1 MNFRAELERLNLD
14 PKSLTFVSE
23 LYEQAIA
30 SIQNQC
36 DQTVAETTTKFA
48 SEAAALEQAKAEN
61 AALEVQNQKLKFEVA
76 HLRRLRFGAKTE
88 AYSAEQK
95 SLFEDDLGEDIAAVE
110 ALIEAVLPAKSRK
123 PRERAG
129 RQPLPD
135 HLIRIEVRHELESD
149 SCPDCQSTLTPIGED
164 VTEQLDYEP
173 GNFVVRRHVRPKCT
187 CRHCQTIIV
196 APVAPSIIDGG
207 IAAPGLLSWVVTS
220 KYLDHLPLYRIE
232 QIAARQ
238 GVMLSRSTMSEWI
251 GRIGVAL
258 QPLVDRLHE
267 HLRSRT
273 SLHADET
280 PVRQLDPGKG
290 KTKTAYLWAYRS
302 NDLDTGPPIV
312 VFEYQ
317 TSRSGK
323 HVQSFLKDWQGHL
336 CVDDYSG
343 YKALFTGGVTEVA
356 CWAHARRKFFDLHA
370 AGGHPVAAEALER
383 IGRLYEI
390 ERAAKEL
397 TTDERLGLRRS
408 QAVPE
413 LQSFYE
419 WLSQI
424 RQGTANGSGL
434 AKACDYVLRRWPSFE
449 RYAATGYLP
458 IDNNPVE
465 NIIRPIAIGKK
476 NWLFAGSERA
486 GQRAA
491 AIQSLLATAKLNGLD
506 PTVWL
511 TETLQKLPTWPNS
524 RIDELLPFRKEPLA
538 YR

>member
-1 MNFRAELERLNLD
+1 MDFMAELERFDLDAQSLEFVKNLMD
-14 PKSLTFVSE
+14 SNATLVSE
-23 LYEQAIA
+23 IDDLEQH
-30 SIQNQC
+30 N
-36 DQTVAETTTKFA
+36 T
-48 SEAAALEQAKAEN
+48 ALEQSN
-61 AALEVQNQKLKFEVA
+61 VALEVQNQKLKLEVA

-88 AYSAEQK
+88 AFSADQK
-95 SLFEDDLGEDIAAVE
+95 SLFEEDIAQDIAAVE
-110 ALIEAVLPAKSRK
+110 ALIEEAIPAKSRK
-123 PRERAG
+123 PPERAG
-129 RQPLPD
+129 RQSLPE
-135 HLIRIEVRHELESD
+135 HLLRIEVRHELGAD
-149 SCPDCQSTLTPIGED
+149 TCPDCQSTLTPIGED

-173 GNFVVRRHVRPKCT
+173 GNFVVRRHIRPKCA
-187 CRHCQTIIV
+187 CRNCQTVIA
-196 APVAPSIIDGG
+196 APVAPAIIDGG
-207 IAAPGLLSWVVTS
+207 MAAPGLLSWVVTS

-232 QIAARQ
+232 QMAARQ

-267 HLRSRT
+267 HLKDRS

-290 KTKTAYLWAYRS
+290 QTKRAYFWAYRT
-302 NDLDTGPPIV
+302 NDLDTGLPVV

-323 HVQSFLKDWQGHL
+323 HAQSFLKDWQGHL

-343 YKALFTGGVTEVA
+343 YKALFAGDVTEVA
-356 CWAHARRKFFDLHA
+356 CWAHARRKFFDLYA
-370 AGGHPVAAEALER
+370 AGGHPVAAEAMER
-383 IGRLYEI
+383 IGRLYDI
-390 ERAAKEL
+390 ERTAKDL
-397 TTDERLGLRRS
+397 TEEERRVLR
-408 QAVPE
+408 QQEAKPE
-413 LQSFYE
+413 LQSFHG
-419 WLSQI
+419 WLTQI
-424 RQGTANGSGL
+424 RLGTVNGSGL

-449 RYAATGYLP
+449 RYADTGHLP

-491 AIQSLLATAKLNGLD
+491 AIQSLLGTAKLNGLD

-511 TETLQKLPTWPNS
+511 TETLDKLPTWPNS
-524 RIDELLPFRKEPLA
+524 RIDELLPFRKSN
-538 YR
+538 

>member
-1 MNFRAELERLNLD
+1 MDFRAEVERLNLD
-14 PKSLTFVSE
+14 PKAFNV
-23 LYEQAIA
+23 
-30 SIQNQC
+30 IQNMLSSM
-36 DQTVAETTTKFA
+36 DDLGRNNAELAA
-48 SEAAALEQAKAEN
+48 SNSTLVTEVAALEQTTVLLEQSN
-61 AALEVQNQKLKFEVA
+61 VALGVQNQKLKFEVA

-88 AYSAEQK
+88 AFSVEQK

-110 ALIEAVLPAKSRK
+110 ALIEAALPAKSRK

-135 HLIRIEVRHELESD
+135 HLPSVEVRHELESET
-149 SCPDCQSTLTPIGED
+149 CPDCQSTLTPIGED

-173 GNFVVRRHVRPKCT
+173 GNFVVRRHIRPKCA
-187 CRHCQTIIV
+187 CRQCETIHA
-196 APVAPSIIDGG
+196 APVDAAIIDGG
-207 IAAPGLLSWVVTS
+207 MAAPGLLSWVVTS

-238 GVMLSRSTMSEWI
+238 GVTLSRSTMSEWI

-267 HLRSRT
+267 HLKDRS

-290 KTKTAYLWAYRS
+290 QTKRAYLWAYRT
-302 NDLDTGPPIV
+302 NDHEPGPPIQ

-317 TSRSGK
+317 TSRSAQ
-323 HVQSFLKDWQGHL
+323 HAQSFLADWQGHL

-343 YKALFTGGVTEVA
+343 YKALFAVGVTEVA
-356 CWAHARRKFFDLHA
+356 CWAHARRKFFDLYS
-370 AGGHPVAAEALER
+370 AGGHPVAAAAIER
-383 IGRLYEI
+383 IGRLYDI
-390 ERAAKEL
+390 ERTAKAFTIE
-397 TTDERLGLRRS
+397 ERQALRSS

-413 LQSFYE
+413 LQSFHD
-419 WLSQI
+419 WLTQI
-424 RQGTANGSGL
+424 RLGAATGSGL
-434 AKACDYVLRRWPSFE
+434 AKACDYVLRRWTSFE
-449 RYAATGYLP
+449 CYAGTGHLP

-511 TETLQKLPTWPNS
+511 TETLEKLPAWPNS
-524 RIDELLPFRKEPLA
+524 RIDELLPLRP
-538 YR
+538 

>member
-1 MNFRAELERLNLD
+1 MDFRAEVERLNLD
-14 PKSLTFVSE
+14 PKAFN
-23 LYEQAIA
+23 I
-30 SIQNQC
+30 IQNLLSSM
-36 DQTVAETTTKFA
+36 DDLDRSNAKLGA
-48 SEAAALEQAKAEN
+48 SNATLAFEVSALEQSN
-61 AALEVQNQKLKFEVA
+61 VALEVQNQKLKFEVA

-88 AYSAEQK
+88 AFSADQK
-95 SLFEDDLGEDIAAVE
+95 RLFEDDLGEDIAAVE
-110 ALIEAVLPAKSRK
+110 AQIEATLPAKSRK

-135 HLIRIEVRHELESD
+135 HLLRIEVRHELESD
-149 SCPDCQSTLTPIGED
+149 SCPECQSILTPIGED

-173 GNFVVRRHVRPKCT
+173 GNFVVRRHIRPKCA
-187 CRHCQTIIV
+187 CRHCETIHA
-196 APVAPSIIDGG
+196 APVDAAIIDGG
-207 IAAPGLLSWVVTS
+207 MAAPGLLSWVACC

-232 QIAARQ
+232 QMVARQ
-238 GVMLSRSTMSEWI
+238 DVTLSRSTLSEWI

-258 QPLVDRLHE
+258 QPLVNKLHE

-290 KTKTAYLWAYRS
+290 KTKNAYIWAYRS
-302 NDLDTGPPIV
+302 NDLDTGPPVV

-323 HVQSFLKDWQGHL
+323 HAQSFLKDWQGHL

-343 YKALFTGGVTEVA
+343 YKALFKEGGITDVA

-370 AGGHPVAAEALER
+370 AGGHPVAAEAIER
-383 IGRLYEI
+383 IGRLYDI
-390 ERAAKEL
+390 ERTAKEL
-397 TTDERLGLRRS
+397 TIEERQALRSR

-413 LQSFYE
+413 LQSFHD
-419 WLSQI
+419 WLTQI
-424 RQGTANGSGL
+424 RLGTATGSGL

-449 RYAATGYLP
+449 RYAGTGHLP
-458 IDNNPVE
+458 IDNNRVE
-465 NIIRPIAIGKK
+465 NVIRPIAIGKK
-476 NWLFAGSERA
+476 NWLFAGSESA

-511 TETLQKLPTWPNS
+511 TETLEKLPTCLDKNLG
-524 RIDELLPFRKEPLA
+524 ELLPLRP
-538 YR
+538 